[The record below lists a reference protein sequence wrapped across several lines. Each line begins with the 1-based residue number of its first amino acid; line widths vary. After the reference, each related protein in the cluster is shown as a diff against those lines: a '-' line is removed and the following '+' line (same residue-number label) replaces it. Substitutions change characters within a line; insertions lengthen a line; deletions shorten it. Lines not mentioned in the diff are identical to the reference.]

1 MNGSIPALVKV
12 RILALTEWNDNM
24 KKSRILMFITLLV
37 LLPLTIFFGS
47 KLPGRAYYLT
57 MTLVLLEIM
66 LPFFL
71 SFEGRKPQA
80 RELVVIAV
88 LCALAVAGRVVIPIP
103 NFKATYAI
111 IMLSAVAF
119 GPETGFLIGAMAALV
134 SNFFFGQGA
143 HTPWQM
149 MAYGLSGLLIGFLF
163 QKGWLKR
170 KKLSMAIF
178 GALSIVMDTGT
189 ALIELSVFSMEGLIA
204 RYLSGL
210 PVNISQAAAT
220 FLVIFFL
227 GNPFLE
233 KLDRVK
239 IRYGMMEEE
248 DGI

>member
-1 MNGSIPALVKV
+1 
-12 RILALTEWNDNM
+12 M
-24 KKSRILMFITLLV
+24 KKSKILMFLCLLV
-37 LLPLTIFFGS
+37 LVPLTIFFGS

-57 MTLVLLEIM
+57 MTLVLVEIM

-111 IMLSAVAF
+111 IMLSAIAF
-119 GPETGFLIGAMAALV
+119 GPETGFLIGAMAALT

-149 MAYGLSGLLIGFLF
+149 MAYGLAGLLMGLAFGL
-163 QKGWLKR
+163 GWIKR
-170 KKLSMAIF
+170 KKWQMAIF
-178 GALSIVMDTGT
+178 AAASIVVLVGPLLDVGT
-189 ALIELSVFSMEGLIA
+189 ALMVLSELNWEGLA
-204 RYLSGL
+204 AQLLSGL

-220 FLVIFFL
+220 FLVILFL
-227 GNPFLE
+227 GEPLLE

-239 IRYGMMEEE
+239 LRYGMMEEE